1 MRNSNMQREKIR
13 FAMQRRTRRW
23 QLYMMILPAL
33 TFLILFAYK
42 PMYGIVISFQDYN
55 LWKGISGSEW
65 VGLRNFERLFHSYWF
80 PVIVKNTLTI
90 SLLSLA
96 IGFPMPIILA
106 LMTNEIGSQ
115 KIKGCFQTIS
125 YAPHFVST
133 IVVCGMV
140 ILFLNPTSGIINRL
154 IVAVGGTET
163 FFMQKPGMFKWIYV
177 LSGVWQNTG
186 WSAIIYVA
194 ALSGLDKQ
202 LLEAAD
208 IDGASRFQKICYI
221 NFPVLVPTIVILFI
235 LQCGSIMNVGYEK
248 VYALQNSTNLQG
260 SEVIST
266 YVYKIGLEKQDFA
279 FSTAVGLLNS
289 VVNSVV
295 LILANTISRQVGQTG
310 LW

>member
-96 IGFPMPIILA
+96 IGFPMPVILA

-115 KIKGCFQTIS
+115 KIKGCFQAIS

>member
-1 MRNSNMQREKIR
+1 MQNLNMKSAKIR
-13 FAMQRRTRRW
+13 FAMQRRLRRW
-23 QLYMMILPAL
+23 QLYMMIFPAL

>member
-96 IGFPMPIILA
+96 IGFPMPVILA

-115 KIKGCFQTIS
+115 KIKGCFQAIS

-279 FSTAVGLLNS
+279 FSTAVGLLYS

>member
-1 MRNSNMQREKIR
+1 
-13 FAMQRRTRRW
+13 MQRRTRRW

>member
-1 MRNSNMQREKIR
+1 MQNSNMQREKIR

-289 VVNSVV
+289 VVNSAV